1 MNNVRV
7 KILSGLLAV
16 VVLGIAIASVWVLFI
31 KDDNSKNTSDDVG
44 FVVSQPVSYLADYV
58 QLEVNI
64 NGTQSVSNANIKKD
78 EPLIETLKRYDTENT
93 AFKLEYTQYD
103 FGAFVTSLYGTTA
116 DSNTEF
122 FSLQIN
128 GAESSVGVSD
138 YKVQPGD
145 KITFVLTKFN

>member
-7 KILSGLLAV
+7 KVLSGLLAV
-16 VVLGIAIASVWVLFI
+16 VILSIAIASVWILFI
-31 KDDNSKNTSDDVG
+31 KDDNTKNTSDDVG

-64 NGTQSVSNANIKKD
+64 NGTQSVANPSIIKD
-78 EPLIETLKRYDTENT
+78 ELLIETLKRYNSESST
-93 AFKLEYTQYD
+93 FKLEYTQYD

-128 GAESSVGVSD
+128 GTESSVGVSD